1 MKPLA
6 ATLLAAALA
15 LAAGGAAAQPSC
27 GDLVAAYEAEIAL
40 SQRCEVGAPDACGA
54 TRPRTPQDACRCQVA
69 VNPARTAELDRL
81 LAQFDAQACP
91 RKPPVCNRACT
102 MPARTCTA
110 AAGAAPSCAGR

>member
-6 ATLLAAALA
+6 AILAAAVA

-27 GDLVAAYEAEIAL
+27 DDLVAAYAAELAR
-40 SQRCEVGAPDACGA
+40 SQRCDATAPDACAA
-54 TRPRTPQDACRCQVA
+54 TRPRTPQDACRCQVG

-102 MPARTCTA
+102 KPVQACTA
-110 AAGAAPSCAGR
+110 APGAEPSCAAR